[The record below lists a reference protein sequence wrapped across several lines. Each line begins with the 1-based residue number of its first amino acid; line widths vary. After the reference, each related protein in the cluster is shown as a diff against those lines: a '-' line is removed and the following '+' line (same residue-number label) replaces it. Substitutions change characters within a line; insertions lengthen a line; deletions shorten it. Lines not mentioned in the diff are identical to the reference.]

1 MMFCGVDGRFSFD
14 FEFLWTCERDPVT
27 ASTCRESNRARTPTC
42 DTNGVPAPS
51 RKLTVLTQGYGEADC
66 FLFFLDNTGYATGA

>member
-1 MMFCGVDGRFSFD
+1 MNGIRYSFHVQ
-14 FEFLWTCERDPVT
+14 LERSCQDP
-27 ASTCRESNRARTPTC
+27 C

>member
-1 MMFCGVDGRFSFD
+1 MMFLALTGDLFD

-27 ASTCRESNRARTPTC
+27 ASTCRESNRARTTC